1 MRVSTICLIEYLFT
15 IDSRHHPVVSV
26 RLSPSYSATRGLI
39 QVLYNG
45 TWGSVC
51 SDGWGTE
58 DAAVVC
64 RQLGYQSVVSLFLA
78 SGDGLSFEGKI
89 WISRSAC
96 LGTETSIGDC
106 FSETVWGDNNCV
118 HSQDMAVECSSG
130 MNV

>member
-1 MRVSTICLIEYLFT
+1 M
-15 IDSRHHPVVSV
+15 
-26 RLSPSYSATRGLI
+26 
-39 QVLYNG
+39 LYNG

-106 FSETVWGDNNCV
+106 FSETVWGDNNCA
-118 HSQDMAVECSSG
+118 HSQDIAVECSSG
-130 MNV
+130 MNA